1 MIINVINIIFVNNAL
16 RIKHIFILRKTSKI
30 IISIIYIIS
39 VSLRHKY
46 LMINI
51 SIFFVL
57 K

>member
-30 IISIIYIIS
+30 TVSIIYIIS